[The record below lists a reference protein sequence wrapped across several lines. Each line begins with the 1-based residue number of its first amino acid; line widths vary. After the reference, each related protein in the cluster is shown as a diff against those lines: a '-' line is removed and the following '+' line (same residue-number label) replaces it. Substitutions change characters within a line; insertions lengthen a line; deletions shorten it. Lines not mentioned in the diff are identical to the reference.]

1 VGFGVLITFFFVNVG
16 VTFDLTALEGS
27 KSALKLLPALIVLA
41 YVNKLV
47 PALLMV
53 PRFQLRRAI
62 AGGTLLSSRLSL
74 IIATSAIALKLGVFD
89 AATDAAMILVAIVT
103 SIVSPVLFAALYPR
117 GQTCR
122 ENRAADVH
130 ER

>member
-1 VGFGVLITFFFVNVG
+1 
-16 VTFDLTALEGS
+16 
-27 KSALKLLPALIVLA
+27 
-41 YVNKLV
+41 
-47 PALLMV
+47 V

-117 GQTCR
+117 GQTSR
-122 ENRAADVH
+122 ENRAPDAH